1 MDYLEKILD
10 KLKEW
15 AQQLVDTL
23 FGPQTESE
31 PESIPI
37 PIDHHPRYR

>member
-10 KLKEW
+10 KLREW

-23 FGPQTESE
+23 FGPQSESE
-31 PESIPI
+31 PEAIPI
-37 PIDHHPRYR
+37 PVDHRPRY